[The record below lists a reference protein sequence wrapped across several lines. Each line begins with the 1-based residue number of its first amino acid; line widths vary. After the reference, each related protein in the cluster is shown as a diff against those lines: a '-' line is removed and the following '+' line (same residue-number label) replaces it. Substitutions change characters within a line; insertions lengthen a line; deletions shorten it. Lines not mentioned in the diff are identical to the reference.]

1 MWAMGYQ
8 QSRYSYVPQSRVMEI
23 ADRLRADRIPA
34 DTIYLDIEFQQHNR
48 PFTID
53 REKFPDFPGMI
64 AQLAAKNF
72 HTVAITDLH
81 IAKVPDGSYKPYS
94 SGLAEDRFVK
104 NPDGGVYYGS
114 VWPGL
119 CAFPDFTQSQS
130 REWWGNLYGDFSAM
144 GVAGFWNDMNEPS
157 IFNSPTHTMP
167 EDVIHR
173 IDEPGFS
180 KRTAHHSEI
189 HNIYGMENSRATGQN
204 QKRSFASC
212 KRAACVL
219 QSSLAQRLESSP
231 PTG

>member
-1 MWAMGYQ
+1 
-8 QSRYSYVPQSRVMEI
+8 
-23 ADRLRADRIPA
+23 
-34 DTIYLDIEFQQHNR
+34 
-48 PFTID
+48 
-53 REKFPDFPGMI
+53 
-64 AQLAAKNF
+64 
-72 HTVAITDLH
+72 
-81 IAKVPDGSYKPYS
+81 
-94 SGLAEDRFVK
+94 
-104 NPDGGVYYGS
+104 
-114 VWPGL
+114 
-119 CAFPDFTQSQS
+119 
-130 REWWGNLYGDFSAM
+130 
-144 GVAGFWNDMNEPS
+144 
-157 IFNSPTHTMP
+157 MP